1 MAYVAECRY
10 SAPDDQRLKAL
21 TAMLRSEGK
30 HVIERIGVLQWDLN
44 GIAASLHLTQQETM
58 DYFTDGR
65 RVSFILERR
74 ICRDI
79 IGGRLSPSEGAGF
92 DLIDAH
98 GRKWEVRSIT
108 GGGIYFCPSYMVGS
122 GRSFDEG
129 SFFAKLDE
137 IEGYVVSDVTKF
149 PEIPVWKLSAE
160 TVRRW
165 YTSGALG
172 AGTKL
177 SRPRALALLGA

>member
-98 GRKWEVRSIT
+98 GRKWRGAFYHRREVSTSAQATWSDPDEALTKAVFSRS
-108 GGGIYFCPSYMVGS
+108 
-122 GRSFDEG
+122 
-129 SFFAKLDE
+129 
-137 IEGYVVSDVTKF
+137 
-149 PEIPVWKLSAE
+149 
-160 TVRRW
+160 
-165 YTSGALG
+165 
-172 AGTKL
+172 
-177 SRPRALALLGA
+177 

>member
-10 SAPDDQRLKAL
+10 SAPDDQWLKAL

-149 PEIPVWKLSAE
+149 P
-160 TVRRW
+160 
-165 YTSGALG
+165 
-172 AGTKL
+172 
-177 SRPRALALLGA
+177 